1 MNKLYIGIMLLGL
14 LNIVILMTNLVL
26 ILEFKNFKDI
36 SEAWNKMV
44 TGQSKTYHAIIEQY
58 KDMTTRY
65 VAQGALFD
73 KMCMHYDTITS
84 QYKTISELQDE
95 YRKLCNECIDRYG
108 DAYEQFKLC
117 SDKLDKIFQ
126 PQVSVS
132 PKDFEADDE
141 DIAI

>member
-14 LNIVILMTNLVL
+14 LNLAILMTNLVL
-26 ILEFKNFKDI
+26 IQKFKDFKDI
-36 SEAWNKMV
+36 SDAWNKINA
-44 TGQSKTYHAIIEQY
+44 GQSKMYHLILDQY
-58 KDMTTRY
+58 KNMAARY
-65 VAQGALFD
+65 DVQGAIFD
-73 KMCMHYDTITS
+73 KMCLHFDAINN
-84 QYKTISELQDE
+84 QYKTISELQDN
-95 YRKLCNECIDRYG
+95 YRKLCKECIEHYG

-132 PKDFEADDE
+132 PEDFKADDE